1 MDLLPGNKVLMSF
14 YRGRYDQKVADKYR
28 ELFAYFNVD
37 FDKMCEFLVHQVYRN
52 NAPFN
57 CNDSMEMT
65 FLKHIATE
73 ATKYLNWFYKGWVAQ
88 HPMYFV
94 FQVSENSKKF
104 TQVSYFDLFRMQALI
119 AEAVSQMHPTNN
131 VRRLVLYVSNNLEV
145 RG

>member
-1 MDLLPGNKVLMSF
+1 MLMSF

-57 CNDSMEMT
+57 CNDSMEMM

-73 ATKYLNWFYKGWVAQ
+73 ATKYLNWFYKGWVATR
-88 HPMYFV
+88 PMFFV
-94 FQVSENSKKF
+94 FQVSENRKKF
-104 TQVSYFDLFRMQALI
+104 IQISYFDLFKMQNLI
-119 AEAVSQMHPTNN
+119 FEAIKMLPVESN
-131 VRRLVLYVSNNLEV
+131 VRRLVFYVSSNLEV